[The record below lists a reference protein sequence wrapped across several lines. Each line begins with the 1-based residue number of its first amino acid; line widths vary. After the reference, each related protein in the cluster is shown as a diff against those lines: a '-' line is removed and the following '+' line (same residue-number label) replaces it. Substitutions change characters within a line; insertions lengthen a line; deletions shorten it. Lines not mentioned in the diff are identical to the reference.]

1 MVGLVLVSHSAPLAD
16 GLRDM
21 VAQVAGDDVPVATA
35 GGTEDGRL
43 GTSAPRIADAIR
55 STFERGAEA
64 TLVLLDLGSAA
75 LSLELA
81 LEELDPVDRARV
93 RVSDAPLVEG
103 AVLAAVQASV
113 GASLDEVAE
122 AAAGA
127 ASMPKLPGSLTDGR
141 DSASTVLDPAG
152 LHARPAAQFVRTA
165 SRFESRITI
174 RAGRSRS
181 ADAKSLIA
189 LLGLTIRPVRP
200 RSRWPRTDPMPTPPS
215 RRSSRSSAPSVERSR
230 ARLNPDPLNH
240 GGSPDVVAR
249 PRSPRS

>member
-1 MVGLVLVSHSAPLAD
+1 LIGLVLVSHSSLIAD

-43 GTSAPRIADAIR
+43 GTSAPRIAAAIR

-81 LEELDPVDRARV
+81 LEELDPVDFARV
-93 RVSDAPLVEG
+93 RVSNAPLVEG

-127 ASMPKLPGSLTDGR
+127 ASMPKLPGS
-141 DSASTVLDPAG
+141 
-152 LHARPAAQFVRTA
+152 
-165 SRFESRITI
+165 
-174 RAGRSRS
+174 
-181 ADAKSLIA
+181 
-189 LLGLTIRPVRP
+189 
-200 RSRWPRTDPMPTPPS
+200 
-215 RRSSRSSAPSVERSR
+215 
-230 ARLNPDPLNH
+230 
-240 GGSPDVVAR
+240 
-249 PRSPRS
+249 